1 MDFGNHYGFT
11 SSPRTSDE
19 AESHRD
25 TPDTKLTAFS
35 PEEVCSPD
43 KSTGGDTVGQGGPPA
58 FTIKPTYPKSSPK
71 ATGSFKAY
79 GSQDPFVVVH
89 GPVTGSKLSHDAPKL
104 SPTASS
110 FTPLGAF
117 GNDPSVSRT
126 GPLGY
131 TLSAP
136 SGVSFLNAT
145 SLPDAISGDKHLKD
159 YLQSVAS
166 EITTTMAPIGQ
177 RSASGPNTPV
187 KSSEHQADD
196 FLSADVDAT
205 RSLMV
210 SNISRKTSGKELTEF
225 FDVSV
230 IPYEN
235 SVVSPPFANPSGLGT
250 HVSFPQGPRS
260 HRFDY

>member
-35 PEEVCSPD
+35 PEEVCSPE
-43 KSTGGDTVGQGGPPA
+43 KSAGGDTVGQGGPPA
-58 FTIKPTYPKSSPK
+58 FTIKPTYSESSPK
-71 ATGSFKAY
+71 ATGTFKAY

-89 GPVTGSKLSHDAPKL
+89 GPVTGSKLSHEAPKL

-117 GNDPSVSRT
+117 GNDPSLSRT

-145 SLPDAISGDKHLKD
+145 SLPDATSGDQLLKN

-166 EITTTMAPIGQ
+166 EITTMAPIGQ
-177 RSASGPNTPV
+177 RSASGPTTPV

-196 FLSADVDAT
+196 VLSADVDAT

-210 SNISRKTSGKELTEF
+210 SNISRKTSGRELAEF

-230 IPYEN
+230 IP
-235 SVVSPPFANPSGLGT
+235 SWDIVAPPSCTNTSGLGT
-250 HVSFPQGPRS
+250 RVSFSEGTRS
-260 HRFDY
+260 HRPDC